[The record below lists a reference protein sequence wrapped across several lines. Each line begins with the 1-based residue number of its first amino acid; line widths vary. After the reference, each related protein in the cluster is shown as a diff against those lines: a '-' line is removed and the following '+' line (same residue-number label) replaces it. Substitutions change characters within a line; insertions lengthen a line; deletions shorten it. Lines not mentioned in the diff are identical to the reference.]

1 MATDLLGSLVHL
13 LADLGHEIGNQLADE
28 SAREALL
35 SRAGVDTPAGAPPA
49 AGNALINLDG
59 LRTGGANA
67 SSTDTI
73 QLVEQLGLA
82 MTDLVAFIQEAT
94 QVQDVDDAWNLLATF
109 IDLVA
114 LDLLRSRRP
123 EVVAIGQAMHLISD
137 DRVLL
142 ADLFRAGDQWGS
154 FLLGH
159 PADDESSADSWSLI
173 LGAGLVVLGLLVP
186 IDDALGDGMRYEVLF
201 GWDPE
206 PSPPFPHAERVLQRM
221 ATFRMTYR
229 GPVGTDGVAAEE
241 HVGLSAVVVPP
252 GDGGWGMF
260 FALDLGG
267 GLTIPVG
274 SALELVLEADSPDA
288 IEAYIGN
295 GGFVQAGLQNSTA
308 KIHLRRKQ
316 TVQDHS
322 TIGPDHGVHL
332 EVGRFDVGFD
342 FAENSRF
349 HLLVGDG
356 ALAIPQ
362 SSFGFMGSVLPS
374 GGAKFTFDAD
384 LQVDST
390 GKVTFVGGAG
400 LQVVLPV
407 NLSLS
412 VLRVRSITVAFML
425 EGSDHDLAVTLSTV
439 VAFGLDFGLAFK
451 LAVDGIGAKLAWTLP
466 SSPQPVGSGPVTH
479 GNLGAAGNIE
489 LDFVPPRGIGIQ
501 IDTGPVKG
509 GGFFFFDP
517 PHRTYAGVLEA
528 SLTLCGF
535 GMSVKAAGLL
545 RETDE
550 GWDFVLILSA
560 QFNPAIEVF
569 SGFCIT
575 GVGGMVGVNV
585 AVDVDKL
592 RAGLHDGA
600 VGRLLFP
607 DDPVANAPAI
617 IATMVSIFP
626 HREHGYVA
634 GPMVQLGF
642 GRPDPWVK
650 LSVAIVVA
658 WPSPTLL
665 LIMGRLSILT
675 PAQALPI
682 VDIKVDFLGVID
694 FDEPSFSFDAS
705 LVDSKLATFTLTGD
719 MAVRAG
725 PPGFILSVGGFH
737 PKFTPPANLP
747 ALKRIAI
754 DISANPI
761 TKIRAEAYLA
771 VTSNTFQV
779 GLHASLDIGAS
790 GVASVHGWLDFDA
803 LIQWEPTFHFSIHM
817 DIGLELRL
825 GGDSIAS
832 VSVDLLL
839 EGPGPWHAKG
849 SASLHLLF
857 FTVSASFEVTWGEVE
872 GATPP
877 PAVDASATVSAAL
890 TADGA
895 WSPLAPAGDSWI
907 SFRTVDRDQVP
918 VHPYGR
924 LNVRQ
929 QAVPLGI
936 PITRV
941 GLSHVVGDV
950 ATVTVS
956 AGDGAPVSSS
966 STGTFAMA
974 QFIDLDDD
982 QKLSRPSFEAYQDG
996 LVFGSDAM
1004 AHPAPQP
1011 TPASYETVFIPD
1023 GGAPVRSSMIGSLLA
1038 HGLEFGSVSR
1048 AGLHF
1053 ATLNDGPDQRVT
1065 LAEPSFAVVSGGT
1078 LAATGA
1084 APQPFPTA
1092 ASAFAV
1098 AESLGPDVL
1107 VVGAHEGAEA

>member
-13 LADLGHEIGNQLADE
+13 LADLGHEIGNQLGDA
-28 SAREALL
+28 SAREALM
-35 SRAGVDTPAGAPPA
+35 SRAGVVAPAGAPPA
-49 AGNALINLDG
+49 TGSSLINLDG

-67 SSTDTI
+67 SSTDTL
-73 QLVEQLGLA
+73 QMAEQLGLA

-94 QVQDVDDAWNLLATF
+94 QVHDVDDAWNLLATF

-114 LDLLRSRRP
+114 IDLLRSRRP
-123 EVVAIGQAMHLISD
+123 EVVAVGQAMHLVSD
-137 DRVLL
+137 DRILL

-159 PADDESSADSWSLI
+159 PADDESSADNWSLI
-173 LGAGLVVLGLLVP
+173 LGAALVVLGLLVP
-186 IDDALGDGMRYEVLF
+186 IDNATGEEWGVDLLF

-206 PSPPFPHAERVLQRM
+206 PVPVFPHAERVLQRM
-221 ATFRMTYR
+221 ATVRVTHR
-229 GPVGTDGVAAEE
+229 DPGGPGGTEVEE
-241 HVGLSAVVVPP
+241 HAGLSAVVVPP
-252 GDGGWGMF
+252 GDGGWGML

-267 GLTIPVG
+267 GITIPVG
-274 SALELVLEADSPDA
+274 SALELALEADSPDA
-288 IEAYIGN
+288 IEAYIGHN
-295 GGFVQAGLQNSTA
+295 GFVQAGLQNSTA

-322 TIGPDHGVHL
+322 TIGPDDGVHL
-332 EVGRFDVGFD
+332 EISRFDIGFD
-342 FAENSRF
+342 FAQTSRF

-356 ALAIPQ
+356 ALVIPQ
-362 SSFGFMGSVLPS
+362 KSFGFMGSVIPS

-412 VLRVRSITVAFML
+412 VLRVRSITVAFSL
-425 EGSDHDLAVTLSTV
+425 EGSDHGLAVSLSSV
-439 VAFGLDFGLAFK
+439 VAFGLDFGPAFK
-451 LAVDGIGAKLAWTLP
+451 LIVDGIGAKLAWALP

-479 GNLGAAGNIE
+479 GNLGAAGNIG
-489 LDFVPPRGIGIQ
+489 LDFVPPKGIGIQ
-501 IDTGPVKG
+501 IDAGPVKG

-528 SLTLCGF
+528 SVALCGF
-535 GMSVKAAGLL
+535 GISVKAAGLL

-560 QFNPAIEVF
+560 QFNPAIEIF

-575 GVGGMVGVNV
+575 GVGGMVGINV

-600 VGRLLFP
+600 IGRLLFP

-617 IATMVSIFP
+617 IATMVSVFP
-626 HREHGYVA
+626 HRQDGVVA
-634 GPMVQLGF
+634 GPMLQLGF

-650 LSVAIVVA
+650 LSVAIVVST
-658 WPSPTLL
+658 PSPTLL

-675 PAQALPI
+675 PTPALPI
-682 VDIKVDFLGVID
+682 VDIKVDYLGIID
-694 FDEPSFSFDAS
+694 FSEPSFSFDAS

-737 PKFTPPANLP
+737 PRFTPPANLP
-747 ALKRIAI
+747 ALRRIAI

-779 GLHASLDIGAS
+779 GVHASLDIGAG

-839 EGPGPWHAKG
+839 EGPAPWHAKG
-849 SASLHLLF
+849 SASLHLFF
-857 FTVSASFEVTWGEVE
+857 FTISASFEVTWGEVE
-872 GATPP
+872 GAPVP

-895 WSPLAPAGDSWI
+895 WSPLAPTGDSWV
-907 SFRTVDRDQVP
+907 SFRTVDREQVP

-924 LNVRQ
+924 LSVRQ

-941 GLSHVVGDV
+941 GRSHVVGDI
-950 ATVTVS
+950 ATVTV
-956 AGDGAPVSSS
+956 AAAADAPVSAP

-982 QKLSRPSFEAYQDG
+982 QKLSRPSFESYQDG
-996 LVFGSDAM
+996 LIFGSDAM
-1004 AHPAPQP
+1004 THPAPQP

-1023 GGAPVRSSMIGSLLA
+1023 GSAKVRSAMIGVLLA
-1038 HGLEFGSVSR
+1038 HGLDFGSVARS
-1048 AGLHF
+1048 GLHF
-1053 ATLNDGPDQRVT
+1053 ATLHDGPDQRVT
-1065 LAEPSFAVVSGGT
+1065 VAEPSYQVVAAGT
-1078 LAATGA
+1078 LAASAA
-1084 APQPFPTA
+1084 APQ
-1092 ASAFAV
+1092 AFASS
-1098 AESLGPDVL
+1098 AAAFAMADSIGPGVL
-1107 VVGAHEGAEA
+1107 VVGVHEAAG